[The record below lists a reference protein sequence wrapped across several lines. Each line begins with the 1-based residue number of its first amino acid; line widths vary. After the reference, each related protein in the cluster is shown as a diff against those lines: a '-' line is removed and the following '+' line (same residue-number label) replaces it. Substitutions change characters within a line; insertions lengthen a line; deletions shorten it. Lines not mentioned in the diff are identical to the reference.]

1 MRIANAFA
9 RGPDGEPRKIPRVR
23 LVRART
29 GALFEREELVEPLQE
44 EGTRQV
50 VGGSGGHKAESKA
63 VVASEWPTEGVPW
76 ERRRLRDRACG
87 PAPPRDGD
95 LFGERQSGMPTF
107 KVADPL
113 RDEELSEVARAGA
126 ERLLAEDATLSWP
139 EHRRMQET
147 LRRQLWEGAGVVS
160 GGVRGQVSGADWL
173 RLIATAAAASGRV
186 LLQR

>member
-1 MRIANAFA
+1 MVTA
-9 RGPDGEPRKIPRVR
+9 
-23 LVRART
+23 
-29 GALFEREELVEPLQE
+29 GA
-44 EGTRQV
+44 
-50 VGGSGGHKAESKA
+50 
-63 VVASEWPTEGVPW
+63 
-76 ERRRLRDRACG
+76 

-113 RDEELSEVARAGA
+113 RDEEQSEVARAGV
-126 ERLLAEDATLSWP
+126 ERLLAEDATLWWP

-160 GGVRGQVSGADWL
+160 GGVRGQVSVADWL

>member
-1 MRIANAFA
+1 
-9 RGPDGEPRKIPRVR
+9 
-23 LVRART
+23 
-29 GALFEREELVEPLQE
+29 
-44 EGTRQV
+44 
-50 VGGSGGHKAESKA
+50 
-63 VVASEWPTEGVPW
+63 
-76 ERRRLRDRACG
+76 
-87 PAPPRDGD
+87 
-95 LFGERQSGMPTF
+95 MPTF